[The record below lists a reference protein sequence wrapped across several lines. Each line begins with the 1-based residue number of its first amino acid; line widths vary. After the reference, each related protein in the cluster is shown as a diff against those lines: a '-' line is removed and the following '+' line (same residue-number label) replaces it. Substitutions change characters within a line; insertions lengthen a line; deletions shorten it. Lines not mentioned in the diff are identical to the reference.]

1 MADSNPSGEDG
12 LNPAVEISELLL
24 PPTYAMPNVKELR
37 SASLSSLRRAVDY
50 LYVLYLPEVRGSRRR
65 RRDRMDGIPFSPD
78 LKLESGDQLPTR
90 TEYIQAIRSDAFE
103 RAYSMQWLTSLT
115 KVLSESDAQM
125 DTDIEEDRDE
135 SRQNLIDRA
144 ASLLASCSGASAT
157 GTISRQFKF
166 SSADSP
172 HHAPPISI
180 VLTDAPLINADYGTV
195 GAQTWGGA
203 CVLSEMLVEEPGS
216 FGLAISEKLPP
227 QSTLRILELGSGT
240 GLVAL
245 TISKLF
251 MHLAASS
258 LASSDPGT
266 DHPMSS
272 ITKVEIVLTDFH
284 PVVLENLRRNVEANI
299 QEQESGR
306 RLEVDVRVRRLDW
319 QSVYLAGKEDSSAVN
334 EGQDTTTDIDM
345 GGPFDL
351 IFGADIIYEAQHAL
365 WVRACLEKM
374 LAPSPFA
381 VFHLVIPLRSTH
393 ARESSTI
400 EQTFSR
406 ASSAASNDVSS
417 GHAIKLDTQL
427 TQMKSSR
434 NLAIISEENIICD
447 ALPDS
452 GHSRTIYDGADEVVY
467 AHYKIGWEGLP
478 SV

>member
-1 MADSNPSGEDG
+1 MADSGPSEDG
-12 LNPAVEISELLL
+12 LRPGVEASELL
-24 PPTYAMPNVKELR
+24 PPTSVLPNVKELR
-37 SASLSSLRRAVDY
+37 SASLASLRRAVDY

-65 RRDRMDGIPFSPD
+65 RRDRTDGILPSPD
-78 LKLESGDQLPTR
+78 LKLESGDQPSTR

-103 RAYSMQWLTSLT
+103 RAYSMRWLTSLT
-115 KVLSESDAQM
+115 KVLSESDAHI
-125 DTDIEEDRDE
+125 DTDIEEDE
-135 SRQNLIDRA
+135 SRRNLIDRA

-172 HHAPPISI
+172 HHAPVISI

-203 CVLSEMLVEEPGS
+203 CVLSEMLVEDPSS
-216 FGLAISEKLPP
+216 FGLAISDKSPP

-240 GLVAL
+240 GLVGL

-251 MHLAASS
+251 MHLPASS

-299 QEQESGR
+299 REQESGR

-319 QSVYLAGKEDSSAVN
+319 ESVYLAGKEDSSAIN
-334 EGQDTTTDIDM
+334 EIEGQDTTTDIDM

-365 WVRACLEKM
+365 WVRACLEKV
-374 LAPSPFA
+374 LAASPFA

-393 ARESSTI
+393 AKESSTI
-400 EQTFSR
+400 EQTFPR
-406 ASSAASNDVSS
+406 ASSAASNDISS
-417 GHAIKLDTQL
+417 SHAIKLDTQL

-434 NLAIISEENIICD
+434 HLAIISKENIICD

-452 GHSRTIYDGADEVVY
+452 GHGRTTYDGADEVVY